1 MLLRHGLT
9 NNIYLNDTLTFIQQ
23 GRDTFEFRNNLL
35 VAQHHYRLVISAHRA
50 FNIFYAEQNRRA
62 EQRLD

>member
-9 NNIYLNDTLTFIQQ
+9 NNIYLNDSLTFIQQ
-23 GRDTFEFRNNLL
+23 GRNTFEFHNNLL
-35 VAQHHYRLVISAHRA
+35 VAQHHYRSLFTAYRA
-50 FNIFYAEQNRRA
+50 FNAFYAEQNRKA